1 MKTNKKLKI
10 FLIVLAVLAVEFTLT
25 YFARIDLSEGIA
37 EPRIKIHN
45 LFGYKIPFNGINV
58 VTVLNT
64 WLIMAFLV
72 ISSILMTRRLT
83 PKPGRLQMVGELFV
97 SMFDNLCRD
106 VLGDKLGRKYMPF
119 VATLFIFILCSNWI
133 GVIPNF
139 WHIVGGVFP
148 KWMVIEEPTRDL
160 NTTLGFGLMCFFVAH
175 ISGIIIRGPWKY
187 AKEYFEPS
195 FQIGKITVP
204 NIPMGFLNI
213 IGEFG
218 KTISHSFR
226 LFGNIFGGAII
237 FIVLSGLSVTFFKM
251 LTGLPI
257 GLPIGPP
264 VFLNAFFGFF
274 GGTIQAFVFAMLAL
288 VYISL
293 MVSE

>member
-1 MKTNKKLKI
+1 MKKNKILKI
-10 FLIVLAVLAVEFTLT
+10 IFWIAIILIIEFSLT
-25 YFARIDLSEGIA
+25 YFTHVDLSEGIG
-37 EPRIKIHN
+37 EPRIKIN
-45 LFGYKIPFNGINV
+45 SIMGFKIPINGINI

-72 ISSILMTRRLT
+72 ISSYFMTRKLK

-97 SMFDNLCRD
+97 TMFDTLCKD
-106 VLGDKLGRKYMPF
+106 VLGEKLGRKYLPF
-119 VATLFIFILCSNWI
+119 VATLFIFILCSNWLGI
-133 GVIPNF
+133 IPNF
-139 WHIVGGVFP
+139 WLIVDGVFP
-148 KWMVIEEPTRDL
+148 KWMVLEEPTRDL

-175 ISGIIIRGPWKY
+175 ISGIIIRGPVKY
-187 AKEYFEPS
+187 LKEFFEPS
-195 FQIGKITVP
+195 FQIGKVTIP

-237 FIVLSGLSVTFFKM
+237 FLVLSGLSISFFKM
-251 LTGLPI
+251 LTGWPI
-257 GLPIGPP
+257 GFPIGPP
-264 VFLNAFFGFF
+264 IFLNAFFGLF
-274 GGTIQAFVFAMLAL
+274 GGTIQAFVFSMLAL
-288 VYISL
+288 VYVSL